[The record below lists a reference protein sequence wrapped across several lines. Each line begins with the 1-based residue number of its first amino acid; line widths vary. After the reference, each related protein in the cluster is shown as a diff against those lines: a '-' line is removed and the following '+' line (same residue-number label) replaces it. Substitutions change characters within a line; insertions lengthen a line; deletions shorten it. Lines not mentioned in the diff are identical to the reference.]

1 MNILFPIAGLGTRFK
16 KNGYTDPKPFVKFK
30 GKPLIEWA
38 LSSLKLDGTYY
49 VIVNGLEDKYIKIL
63 NDISD
68 KYFLDLKIV
77 DIGKST
83 RGQAETCLCALEI
96 ADIDTSVPLII
107 TNCDQYNTWN
117 PNRFQTFIRNLSII
131 HI

>member
-16 KNGYTDPKPFVKFK
+16 KNGYMDPKPFVKFK

-63 NDISD
+63 NGI
-68 KYFLDLKIV
+68 
-77 DIGKST
+77 
-83 RGQAETCLCALEI
+83 
-96 ADIDTSVPLII
+96 
-107 TNCDQYNTWN
+107 N
-117 PNRFQTFIRNLSII
+117 FICNNF
-131 HI
+131 H